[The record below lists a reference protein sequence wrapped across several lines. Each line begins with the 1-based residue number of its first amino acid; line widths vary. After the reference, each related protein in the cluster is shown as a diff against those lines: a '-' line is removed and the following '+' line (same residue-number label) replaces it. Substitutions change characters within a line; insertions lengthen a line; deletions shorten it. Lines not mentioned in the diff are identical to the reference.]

1 MIKATELQIGDWVLV
16 DGTPR
21 KVEAITKK
29 KIGYHRK
36 ENEPRLYYARLRDVE
51 PIDITEE
58 LLVKSGFGKVDMG
71 RLVLQYEQER
81 RLSLKLKDSL
91 FGNYTWYYAMYQ
103 CGEIWFMDF
112 MGKTPSGIPNVNRI
126 AIRSLHD
133 LRCLIKAT
141 SGVNFEVKL

>member
-1 MIKATELQIGDWVLV
+1 MIKATELQIGDFVLI

-36 ENEPRLYYARLRDVE
+36 EKEPRLYYARLRDVE
-51 PIDITEE
+51 PIEITEE
-58 LLVKSGFGKVDMG
+58 VLVKSGFGEADLDG
-71 RLVLQYEQER
+71 LVLQYEQGKK
-81 RLSLKLKDSL
+81 LCLKLKDSL
-91 FGNYTWYYAMYQ
+91 FGNYTWYYSMHQ
-103 CGEIWFMDF
+103 SGNFWFMDF
-112 MGKTPSGIPNVNRI
+112 WGMVNGGFPKVNRTL
-126 AIRSLHD
+126 IRSLHD

>member
-1 MIKATELQIGDWVLV
+1 MIKATELQIGDFVLI

-36 ENEPRLYYARLRDVE
+36 ENEPRLYYARIRDVE
-51 PIDITEE
+51 PIEITEE
-58 LLVKSGFGKVDMG
+58 VLVKSGFGEVDLDG
-71 RLVLQYEQER
+71 LVLQYEQGKQ
-81 RLSLKLKDSL
+81 LCLKLKDSL
-91 FGNYTWYYAMYQ
+91 FENYTWFYAMHQ
-103 CGEIWFMDF
+103 SGGIWFMDF
-112 MGKTPSGIPNVNRI
+112 MGKVSSGIPNVNRT

>member
-1 MIKATELQIGDWVLV
+1 MDAHELMIGDFVLI

-36 ENEPRLYYARLRDVE
+36 ENEPRLYYARLHDVE

-58 LLVKSGFGKVDMG
+58 LLVKSGWGEVDLDG
-71 RLVLQYEQER
+71 LVLQYEQGKK
-81 RLSLKLKDSL
+81 LCLKLKDSL
-91 FGNYTWYYAMYQ
+91 FGNYTWYYSMHQ
-103 CGEIWFMDF
+103 SGGLWFMDF
-112 MGKTPSGIPNVNRI
+112 MGIVARGIPNVNI
-126 AIRSLHD
+126 TAIRSLHD

>member
-1 MIKATELQIGDWVLV
+1 MIKATELQIGDFVLI

-36 ENEPRLYYARLRDVE
+36 ENEPRLYYARIRDVE
-51 PIDITEE
+51 PIEITEE
-58 LLVKSGFGKVDMG
+58 VLVKSGFGEVDLDG
-71 RLVLQYEQER
+71 LVLQYEQGKQ
-81 RLSLKLKDSL
+81 LCLKLKDSL
-91 FGNYTWYYAMYQ
+91 FENYTWFYAMHQ
-103 CGEIWFMDF
+103 SGGIWFMDF
-112 MGKTPSGIPNVNRI
+112 MGKVSSGIQNVNRT

>member
-1 MIKATELQIGDWVLV
+1 MIKATELQIGDFVLV

-36 ENEPRLYYARLRDVE
+36 EKEPRLYYARLRDVE
-51 PIDITEE
+51 PIEITEE
-58 LLVKSGFGKVDMG
+58 LLVKSGFGEVDFDG
-71 RLVLQYEQER
+71 LVLQYEQER

-91 FGNYTWYYAMYQ
+91 FENYTWYYSIHQ
-103 CGEIWFMDF
+103 SGGLWFMDF
-112 MGKTPSGIPNVNRI
+112 MGRVSRGIPNVNRT

-133 LRCLIKAT
+133 LWCLIKAT
-141 SGVNFEVKL
+141 SGHDFKVKL

>member
-1 MIKATELQIGDWVLV
+1 MIKAIELQIGDFVLV
-16 DGTPR
+16 DGIPR

-51 PIDITEE
+51 PIEITEE
-58 LLVKSGFGKVDMG
+58 LLVKSGFGEVDLDG
-71 RLVLQYEQER
+71 LVLQYDQGNK
-81 RLSLKLKDSL
+81 LCLKLKDSL
-91 FGNYTWYYAMYQ
+91 FENYTWYYAIHKH
-103 CGEIWFMDF
+103 GNFWFMDF
-112 MGKTPSGIPNVNRI
+112 MGKTPSGIPNVNRT

-141 SGVNFEVKL
+141 SGHNFEVKL